1 MLSSGQG
8 KMSLAVVNNLLLV
21 ETTCWLLAKLGV
33 SQNTL
38 KKNLLKNFMPGRDY
52 YNKDQPIL
60 PPYSGTEGD
69 IVLTLPPGVSAR

>member
-8 KMSLAVVNNLLLV
+8 KTSLAAVKNLLLV
-21 ETTCWLLAKLGV
+21 ETTCWLLAKLEV
-33 SQNTL
+33 SYNML
-38 KKNLLKNFMPGRDY
+38 KILLRILPGRDY
-52 YNKDQPIL
+52 YNKVQPIL

>member
-8 KMSLAVVNNLLLV
+8 KMSLAAVNNLLLV

-33 SQNTL
+33 SQNPQDKFL
-38 KKNLLKNFMPGRDY
+38 KTFLPGRDY